1 MNTLLQKISA
11 FTLIFLSHP
20 LWAQNQ
26 EPAMADL
33 MRSNGKIY
41 VVVAIVMAIF
51 IGMALY
57 LFRIDRK
64 VKSMEDH
71 FNK

>member
-1 MNTLLQKISA
+1 MNTLIKTFFAAAL
-11 FTLIFLSHP
+11 FLLAHP
-20 LWAQNQ
+20 LWAQSN

-41 VVVAIVMAIF
+41 VVVAIVMSIF
-51 IGMALY
+51 IGIALY

-71 FNK
+71 FDK

>member
-1 MNTLLQKISA
+1 MKKEKLLLGYLFFISINA
-11 FTLIFLSHP
+11 F
-20 LWAQNQ
+20 AQGDQ
-26 EPAMADL
+26 PAMADL

-51 IGMALY
+51 IGIALY

-64 VKSMEDH
+64 VKSIEDH
-71 FNK
+71 LDSK